1 MALQDPILVALP
13 VLVFI
18 LSTWVAPLQERGQ
31 RTVKQS
37 RFITSVA
44 AGARPLLAT
53 APSSSTPP
61 RLRDSRGGVVD
72 RRHDADGDDG
82 GNLHAA
88 LYLRRVRAGLLTLFP
103 KLC

>member
-53 APSSSTPP
+53 APSTPP
-61 RLRDSRGGVVD
+61 RLWDSRGGVVA
-72 RRHDADGDDG
+72 RRQDHEDGDGG
-82 GNLHAA
+82 GNLHDA
-88 LYLRRVRAGLLTLFP
+88 LDLRLVQ
-103 KLC
+103 